1 MKARYRKSLPEDRN
15 SLAFAAAISL
25 LIALAPL
32 RQPQAQ
38 DDSDADA
45 VLYKAA
51 DTLGMLRTSR
61 ELDRIAT
68 MMFSGDGTGI
78 VNDQLCQMSRY
89 RAEVRYPIPEQ
100 QHTFPTP
107 GMRVDF
113 TCERSDGATE
123 RQIQVVA
130 GTLAWNEAEPGLG
143 AAPAPDATRER
154 LLQIWLLPQGL
165 IKAAVAA
172 DSQTVASVD
181 GTNPTLT
188 FPLPA
193 PLDDTRVTITLDP
206 EVFLTHTMPNGVRRD
221 FSHRI
226 THVETTFDGRQ
237 FDVDYADY
245 QDWNPDD
252 YKSDVLLPGRIVQSV
267 DGTVTL
273 DLTLRESNTY
283 NPYVIMPVP
292 ENIAP

>member
-1 MKARYRKSLPEDRN
+1 MKALCRNSFTGSRN
-15 SLAFAAAISL
+15 SLAVTGAISL
-25 LIALAPL
+25 LIAFAPVQKSL
-32 RQPQAQ
+32 AQ
-38 DDSDADA
+38 DDDNVEAL
-45 VLYKAA
+45 LYSAA

-61 ELDRIAT
+61 ELDRITT
-68 MMFSGDGTGI
+68 MIFTADGTGI
-78 VNDQLCQMSRY
+78 INDRRCQMSRY

-113 TCERSDGATE
+113 SCDRSGEGTE

-143 AAPAPDATRER
+143 AVPAPDAARER

-172 DSQTVASVD
+172 GSQTVASID
-181 GTNPTLT
+181 GMNPTLT

-226 THVETTFDGRQ
+226 THVETTFDGRD
-237 FDVDYADY
+237 FEVNYADY

-292 ENIAP
+292 ESIAP

>member
-1 MKARYRKSLPEDRN
+1 MKTLYRTSFPLNRSP
-15 SLAFAAAISL
+15 LAITAAISL
-25 LIALAPL
+25 LIAVAPL
-32 RQPQAQ
+32 RHAQAQ
-38 DDSDADA
+38 DDAEA
-45 VLYKAA
+45 ILYKAA

-61 ELDRIAT
+61 EVDRVAT

-78 VNDQLCQMSRY
+78 INDEPCQMSSY

-100 QHTFPTP
+100 QHTFPAP

-113 TCERSDGATE
+113 TCERSGGATE

-143 AAPAPDATRER
+143 AAPATEAVHDR
-154 LLQIWLLPQGL
+154 LLQLWLLPQGL

-172 DSQTVASVD
+172 GSQIVASAD

-193 PLDDTRVTITLDP
+193 PLDDTQVTVTLDP

-226 THVETTFDGRQ
+226 THVATEFDGRD
-237 FDVDYADY
+237 FEVDYSAY

-252 YKSDVLLPGRIVQSV
+252 YKSDVLLPGRIVQRV

-292 ENIAP
+292 DNIAQ

>member
-1 MKARYRKSLPEDRN
+1 MNTIYRDSPPGHQN
-15 SLAFAAAISL
+15 SLTISVAASL
-25 LIALAPL
+25 LIALTPL
-32 RQPQAQ
+32 GPTSAQ
-38 DDSDADA
+38 TDGDTETM
-45 VLYKAA
+45 LYRAA

-68 MMFSGDGTGI
+68 IMFSGSGTGI
-78 VNDQLCQMSRY
+78 VNDQPCQMNSY

-113 TCERSDGATE
+113 TCERSGGAIE

-130 GTLAWNEAEPGLG
+130 GTAAWNEAEPGLG
-143 AAPAPDATRER
+143 AVSAPEAVRER

-172 DSQTVASVD
+172 GSETVASAD
-181 GTNPTLT
+181 GENPTLT

-193 PLDDTRVTITLDP
+193 PLNDTRVTVTLDP
-206 EVFLTHTMPNGVRRD
+206 DVFLTHTMPNGVERD

-226 THVETTFDGRQ
+226 TRAKTVFDGR
-237 FDVDYADY
+237 DVEVVYTNY

-252 YKSDVLLPGRIVQSV
+252 YKSDVLLPGQIVQRV
-267 DGTVTL
+267 DGTTTL
-273 DLTLRESNTY
+273 DLTLQESNTY

-292 ENIAP
+292 ENIAQ